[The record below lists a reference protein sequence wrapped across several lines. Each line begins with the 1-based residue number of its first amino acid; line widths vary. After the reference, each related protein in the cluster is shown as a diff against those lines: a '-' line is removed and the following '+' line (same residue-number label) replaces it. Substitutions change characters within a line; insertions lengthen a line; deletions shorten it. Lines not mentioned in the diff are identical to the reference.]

1 MVSLQDYRN
10 TMKILALEKE
20 TARVDWSLHSETLKL
35 EAEHVY
41 KLYLDGVIR
50 EIYFNEKKNAVLL
63 MECESIDR
71 AESIIKSFPLVTN
84 GLIRFEIMSLHPYTG
99 LSRLMSML

>member
-1 MVSLQDYRN
+1 
-10 TMKILALEKE
+10 MKILALEKE

-50 EIYFNEKKNAVLL
+50 EIYFNEQKNAVLI
-63 MECESIDR
+63 MECESIKL
-71 AESIIKSFPLVTN
+71 AKTIISSFPLVSN
-84 GLIRFEIMSLHPYTG
+84 GLIYFEINTLYPY
-99 LSRLMSML
+99 SRWRRLMNQKK